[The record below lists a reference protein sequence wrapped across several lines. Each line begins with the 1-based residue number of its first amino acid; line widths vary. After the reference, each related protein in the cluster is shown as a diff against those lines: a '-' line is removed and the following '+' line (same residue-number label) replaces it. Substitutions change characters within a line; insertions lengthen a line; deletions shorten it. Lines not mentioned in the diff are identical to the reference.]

1 MNKKELGNV
10 DINKTSVLNDDLNK
24 LVDSISRRVNTYSHI
39 NLDNKLDSK
48 TIVKEL
54 NNYVKSIDSDFSVEL
69 WFKTDL
75 VLVLKDSSIAT
86 FNEFDPNNFT
96 IDEMNKDLAPI
107 IAKTI
112 IINKFYKKAYEVLNK
127 RIDKYTVKIT
137 KYLENYLHASFCDN
151 YNSVCFKQLHELP
164 SWWVYKFTKQEI
176 ESFKKRDDLAIDW
189 NKAIIEKVEE

>member
-1 MNKKELGNV
+1 MDRKE
-10 DINKTSVLNDDLNK
+10 
-24 LVDSISRRVNTYSHI
+24 
-39 NLDNKLDSK
+39 
-48 TIVKEL
+48 IVKEL

-96 IDEMNKDLAPI
+96 IDEMDKYLAPT
-107 IAKTI
+107 IAKTR
-112 IINKFYKKAYEVLNK
+112 IINKFYKKGYEILDK

-137 KYLENYLHASFCDN
+137 DNSENYLHASSCNN
-151 YNSVCFKQLHELP
+151 YNCFRFKPLNELP

-189 NKAIIEKVEE
+189 DKAIIEKAKD

>member
-1 MNKKELGNV
+1 MNKKE
-10 DINKTSVLNDDLNK
+10 
-24 LVDSISRRVNTYSHI
+24 
-39 NLDNKLDSK
+39 
-48 TIVKEL
+48 IVKEL

-96 IDEMNKDLAPI
+96 IDEIDKNIAPTV
-107 IAKTI
+107 AKTRI
-112 IINKFYKKAYEVLNK
+112 IDKFYKKVHEVLDK

-151 YNSVCFKQLHELP
+151 YNSVRFKQLHELP

-189 NKAIIEKVEE
+189 DKAIIEKVEE

>member
-1 MNKKELGNV
+1 MDKKE
-10 DINKTSVLNDDLNK
+10 
-24 LVDSISRRVNTYSHI
+24 
-39 NLDNKLDSK
+39 
-48 TIVKEL
+48 IVKEL

-96 IDEMNKDLAPI
+96 IDEMDKDLAPT
-107 IAKTI
+107 IAKTR
-112 IINKFYKKAYEVLNK
+112 IINKFYKKAYEVLDK
-127 RIDKYTVKIT
+127 QIDRYTVRIT
-137 KYLENYLHASFCDN
+137 DNAESYLHASSCNN
-151 YNSVCFKQLHELP
+151 YNCFLFKQLGELP

-189 NKAIIEKVEE
+189 NKAIIEKVKD

>member
-1 MNKKELGNV
+1 MNRK
-10 DINKTSVLNDDLNK
+10 D
-24 LVDSISRRVNTYSHI
+24 
-39 NLDNKLDSK
+39 
-48 TIVKEL
+48 IVKGL
-54 NNYVKSIDSDFSVEL
+54 NEFVKGVDSDFSVEL

-96 IDEMNKDLAPI
+96 IDEIDKNIAPT
-107 IAKTI
+107 IAKTR
-112 IINKFYKKAYEVLNK
+112 IINKFYKKAYEVLDK

-137 KYLENYLHASFCDN
+137 KYSENYLHASICDN
-151 YNSVCFKQLHELP
+151 YNGIYFKPLHELP

-189 NKAIIEKVEE
+189 DKAIIEKVEE